1 MGTKES
7 DVKFDFDPWDGTPG
21 DAYDKFEIRL
31 LNNGSKTDDRGWS
44 LSDHL
49 LGDDEGGPNIGA
61 PAMPAGPPAQLLKAQ
76 QARRKRQKESYGI
89 LAKHVTNKDITE
101 DLQRNHFQ
109 DGRAAFLAIRASGQ
123 VAVDHEAESAQASRA
138 AKAGIYV
145 RQLLI
150 NNGRKLVGPTLCLG
164 DNKANDTTSQQ
175 LGSTART

>member
-61 PAMPAGPPAQLLKAQ
+61 PAMPVGPPAQLLKAQ

-123 VAVDHEAESAQASRA
+123 VAVDQLQLRELDKEWDGISILHDIGINENTIGLLVIRI
-138 AKAGIYV
+138 KAV
-145 RQLLI
+145 NSKRPA
-150 NNGRKLVGPTLCLG
+150 NRRKNET
-164 DNKANDTTSQQ
+164 DMA
-175 LGSTART
+175 